1 MFLFS
6 ESERLFPYTF
16 TFEDPPLS
24 VNLWFWLLVNKQST
38 LRPSTLRRS
47 TLRQSNLRPSTL
59 RPSTLRPSPLRPLL
73 EKFSEILVNVVNQ
86 LRGTFELKWTV
97 LESSIKIFWGV
108 NDPSGWWITVRLP
121 VPVKLY
127 LINHKNNNQLTLY
140 TDYNLLIYKSEM
152 SLICHP
158 YTKEWT
164 LEDHP
169 TKC

>member
-1 MFLFS
+1 MFLNDLFS
-6 ESERLFPYTF
+6 ESKRSIYFDFP
-16 TFEDPPLS
+16 
-24 VNLWFWLLVNKQST
+24 
-38 LRPSTLRRS
+38 RPSTFRKSFIRIFRPFGLS
-47 TLRQSNLRPSTL
+47 TT
-59 RPSTLRPSPLRPLL
+59 SPLSDRSLSDRPLL
-73 EKFSEILVNVVNQ
+73 EFFSEILVNVVNQ
-86 LRGTFELKWTV
+86 FRGTFELKWTV

>member
-1 MFLFS
+1 MFLNDLFS
-6 ESERLFPYTF
+6 ESKRSIYFDFP
-16 TFEDPPLS
+16 
-24 VNLWFWLLVNKQST
+24 
-38 LRPSTLRRS
+38 RPSTFRKSFIRIFRPFGLS
-47 TLRQSNLRPSTL
+47 TT
-59 RPSTLRPSPLRPLL
+59 SPLSDCSLWDRPLL
-73 EKFSEILVNVVNQ
+73 EFLSEILVNVVNQ
-86 LRGTFELKWTV
+86 IRGTFELKWTV

>member
-1 MFLFS
+1 MFLNDLFS
-6 ESERLFPYTF
+6 KSKRSIHFDFPRPF
-16 TFEDPPLS
+16 TFRKSFIRIFRP
-24 VNLWFWLLVNKQST
+24 FWLST
-38 LRPSTLRRS
+38 TSPFSDRS
-47 TLRQSNLRPSTL
+47 LWG
-59 RPSTLRPSPLRPLL
+59 RPLL
-73 EKFSEILVNVVNQ
+73 EFFPEILVNVVNQ
-86 LRGTFELKWTV
+86 FRGTFELKWTV